1 MTVKSKDFFEQIN
14 QAFLEGN
21 ADFIA
26 ENVSEDVVW
35 TMAGEKNLYGKE
47 AFVQVLN
54 EMESGNERDAEL
66 TIERIIETDLEAAVI
81 GRMSGKDES
90 GELKSYMYCDVY
102 RFDEDGS
109 GKIKELTAF
118 IVETKE

>member
-35 TMAGEKNLYGKE
+35 TMAGEKSLYGKE

-54 EMESGNERDAEL
+54 EMESDSDRDAEL

-81 GRMSGKDES
+81 SRMSGKDES

-102 RFDEDGS
+102 RFDDDGS

>member
-35 TMAGEKNLYGKE
+35 TMAGEKSLYGKE

-66 TIERIIETDLEAAVI
+66 TIERIIKTDLEAAVI
-81 GRMSGKDES
+81 GRMSGKDDS
-90 GELKSYMYCDVY
+90 GDLKSYMYCDVY